1 MTRKQEKH
9 PFQTPIG
16 NYLAILGDNTGV
28 PSQKIKH
35 EKLLQK
41 SRNAWAEI
49 GEVI

>member
-1 MTRKQEKH
+1 MTRRQETH
-9 PFQTPIG
+9 PFKKLIG
-16 NYLAILGDNTGV
+16 NYLAIWGDNTGV
-28 PSQKIKH
+28 PSQKVKH